1 MPKFT
6 LLTYSKA
13 RTEIQVVRPVPGSDK
28 RASYCVAS
36 FSTNGREEKLGD
48 QQTCYSRAPCSLAQ
62 SHKPKKLRERIFR
75 NHPV

>member
-28 RASYCVAS
+28 RASYRVAS
-36 FSTNGREEKLGD
+36 LSTNQEKRNLGI
-48 QQTCYSRAPCSLAQ
+48 SRLAMPELPAAWL
-62 SHKPKKLRERIFR
+62 SPINPRK
-75 NHPV
+75 